1 MLTLDLLSGFIEPK
15 VDKYWKSI
23 YDIGYLMGV
32 MMHHDGV
39 SGTASQHTQNDY
51 YDKIKTALNMK
62 TTVLSGLIEQQLS
75 TIIVNTKFEGGLKWG
90 LLNNTEVYNTWTF
103 PTYNVSS

>member
-51 YDKIKTALNMK
+51 YDKNQKALNITAAIMR
-62 TTVLSGLIEQQLS
+62 GLIEVELS
-75 TIIVNTKFEGGLKWG
+75 AIVDTPESLGSYVWI
-90 LLNNTEVYNTWTF
+90 LLNNTEVY
-103 PTYNVSS
+103 YNS